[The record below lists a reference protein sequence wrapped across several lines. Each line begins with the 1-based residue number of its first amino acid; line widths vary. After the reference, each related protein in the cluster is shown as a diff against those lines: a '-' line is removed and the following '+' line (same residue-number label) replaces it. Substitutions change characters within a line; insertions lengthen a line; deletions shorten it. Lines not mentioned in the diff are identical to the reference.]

1 MPFGPTVSN
10 FEFVF
15 LFRLPAG
22 RQGFRY
28 SNFEILWLA
37 NRTSENV
44 KTIPKKIVILG
55 STGSIGTSTLDVIR
69 SSPGSFTVT
78 GLAAGRNVA
87 LLQRQAAE
95 FRPRRLVVESEA
107 AARRLQAEVGGGVSV
122 KWGQTAL
129 EDLAAD
135 HSSDLVVSAI
145 PGIAGLLPTLS
156 AIRAGK
162 TVALAAKEVLVA
174 AGSIVMEE
182 ARARGIRLLPVDS
195 EHSAVFQCLRG
206 EDPAHV
212 RRIILTASGGPF
224 LNRPK
229 SAFRRIT
236 PEEALRHP
244 RWKMGRKVTLDSA
257 TLMNKGLEVIE
268 AHHLF
273 SIPFDRIKVVIHP
286 ESVVHALVEMDDG
299 AVLAQL
305 SRPDMR
311 LPIRYA
317 LSYPDRSPSPLAELD
332 FYRLPPL
339 TFREPD
345 WSRFPALGLAYAAG
359 KAGGTMPAVLNAAN
373 EEAGAAFLERR
384 LLFPRISSLVEEVME
399 KHRPVPHP
407 RLGEILAADRWAREE
422 ARKMIASQSRR
433 E

>member
-1 MPFGPTVSN
+1 MVYAQAPA
-10 FEFVF
+10 
-15 LFRLPAG
+15 FRWRVDADIHVRVRGWRRFPRPRENPAVK
-22 RQGFRY
+22 
-28 SNFEILWLA
+28 
-37 NRTSENV
+37 RT
-44 KTIPKKIVILG
+44 PKRIVILG
-55 STGSIGTSTLDVIR
+55 STGSIGTSTLDVVR
-69 SSPGSFTVT
+69 SSPGAFAVT
-78 GLAAGRNVA
+78 GLAAGKNVA
-87 LLQRQAAE
+87 LLLRQAAE

-107 AARRLQAEVGGGVSV
+107 SARRIKGEVGEAVSV

-129 EDLAAD
+129 EELAAD
-135 HSSDLVVSAI
+135 HASDLVVSAI
-145 PGIAGLLPTLS
+145 PGIAGLLPTLA

-162 TVALAAKEVLVA
+162 PVALAAKEVLVA
-174 AGSIVMEE
+174 AGAIVMEE
-182 ARARGIRLLPVDS
+182 ARAKGVPLLPVDS

-206 EDPAHV
+206 EDPSRV

-224 LNRPK
+224 LGLPK
-229 SAFRRIT
+229 GAFRRIR

-273 SIPFDRIKVVIHP
+273 GLPFERIKVVIHP
-286 ESVVHALVEMDDG
+286 ESIVHALVEMEDG

-317 LSYPDRSPSPLAELD
+317 LSYPLRSSSPLGELD
-332 FYRLPPL
+332 VYRLPPL

-359 KAGGTMPAVLNAAN
+359 KASGTMPAVLNAAN
-373 EEAGAAFLERR
+373 EEAGAAFLEGR
-384 LLFPRISSLVEEVME
+384 LLFPGIAAVVEEVMG
-399 KHRPVPHP
+399 KHRAVPRP
-407 RLGEILAADRWAREE
+407 KLGEILAADRWAREE
-422 ARKMIASQSRR
+422 AKKIITARAGRK
-433 E
+433 